1 MFFDKWG
8 SDSWKIRRR
17 LVFMTEL
24 YCATAVGYLIIW
36 GPDDELR
43 RAAVNGLILLAGA
56 TLQGYVFGVIFDKT
70 QVQPAGSTTETKQ
83 TVVTAPP
90 EQTPKVEIK
99 EPAADLTPP
108 KGFAEN

>member
-17 LVFMTEL
+17 LVFYTML
-24 YCATAVGYLIIW
+24 YCAASVGYLIVM

-43 RAAVNGLILLAGA
+43 RAAMNGLILLAGA

-70 QVQPAGSTTETKQ
+70 QVPAPGATTEIKQ
-83 TVVTAPP
+83 TITTPLPEAP
-90 EQTPKVEIK
+90 
-99 EPAADLTPP
+99 TPP
-108 KGFAEN
+108 PANPSQRD

>member
-17 LVFMTEL
+17 FVTLTLL
-24 YCATAVGYLIIW
+24 YCACAVGYLIVF

-43 RAAVNGLILLAGA
+43 RAAMNGLILLAGA

-70 QVQPAGSTTETKQ
+70 QAAPPGATTEIKQ
-83 TVVTAPP
+83 TITMPP
-90 EQTPKVEIK
+90 ET
-99 EPAADLTPP
+99 ATPP
-108 KGFAEN
+108 PADPAKRD

>member
-17 LVFMTEL
+17 FVTLTL
-24 YCATAVGYLIIW
+24 AYCALAVAYLIAF

-43 RAAVNGLILLAGA
+43 RAAMNGLILLAGT

-70 QVQPAGSTTETKQ
+70 QAAPPSTTTEIKQ
-83 TVVTAPP
+83 TVVTQPDQPP
-90 EQTPKVEIK
+90 VKPEGPE
-99 EPAADLTPP
+99 A
-108 KGFAEN
+108 